1 MKPAS
6 IVALILGAVLMISGY
21 ILCVQGEKK
30 AKEQGVDLFVSTR
43 DENGD
48 RVTVMEYDHTALDKI
63 AIDLKKG
70 NVYIR
75 EGGEA
80 KIEIFNLFEGG
91 YIRGLAGGM
100 LMINDTLGVM
110 DIIKEGAVGI
120 SFDGLRNIL
129 HDLDLGDAQKK
140 IIVYVP
146 YGATLNAIQ
155 VNALEGDVF
164 VEDIHDLNADIIVNT
179 EKGNIS
185 VSDTSTSLRIQ
196 ANALAGDVSIHGSF
210 ANDIRIS
217 SDNGALKIADGSAF
231 VSASAESKQGDILI
245 ELSQNINR
253 YAASFKARGGVFLNG
268 NLLNASEFSTPNTDG
283 MKITVNAENGRIELV
298 D

>member
-30 AKEQGVDLFVSTR
+30 AEEQGVDLFVSTR

-91 YIRGLAGGM
+91 YI
-100 LMINDTLGVM
+100 
-110 DIIKEGAVGI
+110 
-120 SFDGLRNIL
+120 
-129 HDLDLGDAQKK
+129 
-140 IIVYVP
+140 
-146 YGATLNAIQ
+146 
-155 VNALEGDVF
+155 
-164 VEDIHDLNADIIVNT
+164 
-179 EKGNIS
+179 
-185 VSDTSTSLRIQ
+185 
-196 ANALAGDVSIHGSF
+196 
-210 ANDIRIS
+210 
-217 SDNGALKIADGSAF
+217 
-231 VSASAESKQGDILI
+231 
-245 ELSQNINR
+245 
-253 YAASFKARGGVFLNG
+253 
-268 NLLNASEFSTPNTDG
+268 
-283 MKITVNAENGRIELV
+283 
-298 D
+298 